1 MSLATIR
8 SGIQSKMA
16 SLTGIKNVL
25 DYVVW
30 TDDWQTIYALFADDD
45 RIDTWLIGLNN
56 TPQHQVNAQ
65 DKNITWA
72 FNIIGYYSIKT
83 DNKSSKA
90 FETNIETILN
100 GFGVSKNVL
109 GLPGVTNGQA
119 PLLVSNNSTV
129 YLTIPSHTAVI
140 SMSFN
145 EISDQALECGD
156 GS

>member
-16 SLTGIKNVL
+16 GLTDINNVL

-30 TDDWQTIYALFADDD
+30 TDDFQVLYDKFATGG
-45 RIDTWLIGLNN
+45 RFDTWMIQLSN
-56 TPQHQVNAQ
+56 TPQHSVGAQ
-65 DKNITWA
+65 DKNITWN

-83 DNKSSKA
+83 DDESSKQ

-100 GFGVSKNVL
+100 AFAVGKNVL
-109 GLPGVTNGQA
+109 GLAGVTNTA
-119 PLLVSNNSTV
+119 PILASVASTV
-129 YLTIPSHTAVI
+129 FNTTPAHTCVI
-140 SMSFN
+140 QISFN
-145 EISDQALECGD
+145 EISDQTLQCGD